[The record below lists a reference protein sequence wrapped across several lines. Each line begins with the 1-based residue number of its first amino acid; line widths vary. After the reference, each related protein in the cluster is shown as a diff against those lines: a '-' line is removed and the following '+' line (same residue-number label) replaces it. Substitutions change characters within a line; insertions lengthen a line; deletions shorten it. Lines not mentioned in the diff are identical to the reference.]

1 MNTLRRLCFI
11 ALAGLLAVSC
21 GPTSPELEG
30 QLIEM
35 QAQIAEMEAE
45 ATDAESRIA
54 NANAVL
60 SQLTAQITNLDASIN
75 DANLRVLDLES
86 GDPVFARR
94 EVEAAMS
101 NIIQRMAEVRG
112 TLGMVQQAFETST
125 VVQ

>member
-1 MNTLRRLCFI
+1 MN
-11 ALAGLLAVSC
+11 ALGKACLVALSGLLTASC

-35 QAQIAEMEAE
+35 QAQLAELQIQAS
-45 ATDAESRIA
+45 DSESRIA

-86 GDPVFARR
+86 GDPVLARR

-101 NIIQRMAEVRG
+101 NIMQRMAEVRG

-125 VVQ
+125 VAQ